1 MTEPAAT
8 NLEKRADFF
17 KALGH
22 PVRLLIL
29 NLVHTRPRHG
39 EELALILSL
48 NQATVSHHLALLVN
62 AGLLASQKDQYY
74 QVYTL
79 QPAPLQKM
87 LNDLVFLPQSDLP
100 ERVEE
105 DAFRKKVLATFF
117 RHGRLTGIPAQLK
130 KRQVILE
137 KIAES
142 FEPDQAYTEREVNL
156 VLLDYHDDVAALRRG
171 LVETGLMTRAEGVY
185 RKKLGEV

>member
-1 MTEPAAT
+1 MPESAAAD
-8 NLEKRADFF
+8 LDKRAEFF

-22 PVRLLIL
+22 PVRLIIL
-29 NLVHTRPRHG
+29 NLVRTRPRHG
-39 EELALILSL
+39 EELALILGL
-48 NQATVSHHLALLVN
+48 NQATISHHLAQLVS
-62 AGLLASQKDQYY
+62 AGLLETHKDQYY
-74 QVYTL
+74 QTYTL
-79 QPAPLQKM
+79 LPAPLQK
-87 LNDLVFLPQSDLP
+87 LLLELVFLPGSGLP

-142 FEPDQAYTEREVNL
+142 FEPARAYTEREVNQI
-156 VLLDYHDDVAALRRG
+156 LLDFHEDVAALRRG
-171 LVETGLMTRAEGVY
+171 LVETGNLTRSEGIY
-185 RKKLGEV
+185 RRK